1 MPIITLTTDFGQ
13 ADGYVGTLKGVI
25 LGICPQATLVDLTHE
40 IPPQNVRQA
49 SYVLKVAAPYY
60 PPGTIHVVVVDPGV
74 GGARRPLAMQTP
86 TAFFV
91 GPDNGVFTPILLQ
104 ETLYRKPPAIV
115 HLNQPRYWL
124 PVVSQTFHGRDIFAP
139 VAAHLANGVSL
150 GALGT
155 QITDAVV
162 LNVPRPA
169 RKPGGSIAG
178 EVVYV
183 DRFGNLIT
191 NIPASW
197 LMPEG
202 SWAFEIRQ
210 KHINSLSPNYA
221 AVPAGTLLA
230 LISSEETLEI
240 AQREGSAA
248 HMLGV
253 GAGEPVTALRI
264 SP

>member
-1 MPIITLTTDFGQ
+1 MPIITLTTDFGLS
-13 ADGYVGTLKGVI
+13 DGYVGIMKGVI

-49 SYVLKVAAPYY
+49 AYVLKAATPYY

-74 GGARRPLAMQTP
+74 GGARRPLAIQTP
-86 TAFFV
+86 NALFI

-115 HLNQPRYWL
+115 HLDQPRYWL
-124 PVVSQTFHGRDIFAP
+124 ATVSHTFHGRDIFAP

-150 GALGT
+150 SALGT

-169 RKPGGSIAG
+169 RQPGGSIAG
-178 EVVYV
+178 EVIYV

-191 NIPASW
+191 NIPAAW
-197 LMPEG
+197 LPPEG
-202 SWAFEIRQ
+202 KWVFEIRQ
-210 KHINSLSPNYA
+210 KRINGLSPNYA
-221 AVPAGTLLA
+221 AVPTGSLLA
-230 LISSEETLEI
+230 IVSSEETLEI

-248 HMLGV
+248 RSLGT
-253 GAGEPVTALRI
+253 GAGEPVIAFRV
-264 SP
+264 SG

>member
-1 MPIITLTTDFGQ
+1 VPIITLTTDFGQ
-13 ADGYVGTLKGVI
+13 ADGYVGTMKGVI

-49 SYVLKVAAPYY
+49 AHILKAAAPYY

-74 GGARRPLAMQTP
+74 GSARRPIAIQTP
-86 TAFFV
+86 NAFFV
-91 GPDNGVFTPILLQ
+91 GPDNGVFTPVLLQ

-115 HLNQPRYWL
+115 HLDQPRYWL
-124 PVVSQTFHGRDIFAP
+124 SSVSRTFHGRDIFAP
-139 VAAHLANGVSL
+139 VAAHLANGVPL

-169 RKPGGSIAG
+169 RRPDGSITG
-178 EVVYV
+178 EVAYV

-191 NIPASW
+191 NIPAAW

-202 SWAFEIRQ
+202 HWAFEIR
-210 KHINSLSPNYA
+210 KKRIAGLSPHYA
-221 AVPAGTLLA
+221 AVPPGSLLA
-230 LISSEETLEI
+230 IISSEETLEI

-248 HMLGV
+248 RTLGV
-253 GAGEPVTALRI
+253 GAGEPVIAVRI
-264 SP
+264 GS